1 MYPNFLHLR
10 RRLYNIGSYL
20 GFFGRSA
27 PTPKPKLVPIV
38 GDHADDDLD
47 FQVEEEYV
55 NASLSPGKKFDFD
68 FDFDILLK
76 YHKPISEEE
85 EIELRERLYVSKNE
99 LGTRLFRIKANR
111 ANLENKLKD
120 LNVQICKVIEDLNKD
135 PTCTSKAKKTLSSL
149 LAAKFKIKDEV
160 YHCTSLLLTEHAF
173 FDTILGYVDEV
184 STRQLSFQDVAITLE
199 QYEEINEKLDEVNLY
214 LRNQAFTAFVRV
226 HV

>member
-27 PTPKPKLVPIV
+27 PTPKTKLVPIV

-47 FQVEEEYV
+47 FQVEEDYV
-55 NASLSPGKKFDFD
+55 NATLSPDKNDD

-85 EIELRERLYVSKNE
+85 EIELRERLYASKNE

-149 LAAKFKIKDEV
+149 LSEKFVTKDEIH
-160 YHCTSLLLTEHAF
+160 HCTSLLLTEHAF
-173 FDTILGYVDEV
+173 FDTMLGYVDEV

-214 LRNQAFTAFVRV
+214 LRNQPFTAFVRV